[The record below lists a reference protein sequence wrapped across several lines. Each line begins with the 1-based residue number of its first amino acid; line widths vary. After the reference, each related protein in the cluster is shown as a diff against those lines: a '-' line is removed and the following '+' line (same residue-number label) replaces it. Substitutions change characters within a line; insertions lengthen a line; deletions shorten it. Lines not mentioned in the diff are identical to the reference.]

1 MTTSVKR
8 KLSVMI
14 PLMVFYAV
22 FCYLP
27 WVSWFG
33 EWVFLIIKLV
43 AFAVAAGILIFF
55 KHKYKWEIERPHKEL
70 RYSFLLPL
78 FLFCGIN
85 FLSVPFLNPSY
96 SYEAEDL
103 GLLFMESFADLASSV
118 LEDVLFVDVFIA
130 LMLEILPFRY
140 KRSLS
145 ILFSSLL
152 FTAVHACLF
161 LYPGE
166 FTASDPIQVAIVQEV
181 FVFLLTAGCGYL
193 AIYYD
198 SALIPVAFHFLY
210 NLCNHVL
217 YYHIYA
223 LELSWQYVLF
233 ISIFAV
239 FAIFYFAALWHMS
252 EAMVYRKNIKAPK
265 ESGQE

>member
-1 MTTSVKR
+1 
-8 KLSVMI
+8 MI

-130 LMLEILPFRY
+130 LMI
-140 KRSLS
+140 
-145 ILFSSLL
+145 
-152 FTAVHACLF
+152 A
-161 LYPGE
+161 
-166 FTASDPIQVAIVQEV
+166 
-181 FVFLLTAGCGYL
+181 LLT
-193 AIYYD
+193 
-198 SALIPVAFHFLY
+198 LIFGT
-210 NLCNHVL
+210 NLGL
-217 YYHIYA
+217 MPTY
-223 LELSWQYVLF
+223 
-233 ISIFAV
+233 
-239 FAIFYFAALWHMS
+239 
-252 EAMVYRKNIKAPK
+252 P
-265 ESGQE
+265 